1 MKYILIV
8 LFFTGLS
15 LSAQTMSIYDIA
27 AKIRKLSGQ
36 RPEISNAD
44 RVYEECDWSTAKS
57 IFRRYQSD
65 IIGKYDIKY
74 KKEAFDCDDFAL
86 AYKVFSSL
94 VGINNKAS
102 YAVGYLSVMVDDRSS
117 HALNI
122 IVSSNAIWAMEPQTG
137 EFYDFEQYVED
148 KEINCIRF

>member
-74 KKEAFDCDDFAL
+74 KKEAL
-86 AYKVFSSL
+86 
-94 VGINNKAS
+94 
-102 YAVGYLSVMVDDRSS
+102 
-117 HALNI
+117 
-122 IVSSNAIWAMEPQTG
+122 
-137 EFYDFEQYVED
+137 
-148 KEINCIRF
+148 